1 MKFGK
6 VPTKNASGSVL
17 AHTTHSKSRIYK
29 KGHTINDED
38 VNTLLLDGIDE
49 ITVATLE
56 PYDISENEAASQIS
70 KSLAGSNIKVTN
82 AFTGR
87 ANLVA
92 DKSGLV
98 IFEQE
103 TLHKINLVD
112 QSITVATLQPY
123 DRVEPGQLIATIKII
138 PLAISKQLLEKVMEL
153 ISSSGS
159 LVSVAPFVKK
169 RISLILTQL
178 SGTKDSVLKKTKAN
192 VIERIS
198 SLGCEEL
205 ETVIIPHDENTVTS
219 SIKTLAKKSDIILMS
234 GASAVVDSG
243 DVLPNGLVLAGG
255 KLHHFGMPVD
265 PGNLLFTGTYN
276 EIPVIGMPGCARSPQ
291 LNGFD
296 WVLWR
301 LIADVQVTSKD
312 IMMMGVGGLLKETIN
327 RGQPRENNQTP
338 KLNSGMEAKIVGLV
352 LAAGSSKRMGDTNK
366 LIAEVKGK
374 PMLNHILDA
383 LRSTNL
389 QDVLVVTGYQNRK
402 VEEVIE
408 NKKAKIIYNPDH
420 KKGLSS
426 SLKKGLD
433 ALPKNTDGILVCL
446 GDMPLITAQIIEK
459 LILSFDPVEGRSI
472 CIPVVGRKRGNPV
485 LWSSKFFPEIK
496 KISGD
501 IGAKTLLDTY
511 SDEVYEVPINQDE
524 ILIDIDTPESLDSI
538 NNAK

>member
-17 AHTTHSKSRIYK
+17 AHTTHSKSRTYK

-38 VNTLLLDGIDE
+38 VSSLLLDDIDE

-56 PYDISENEAASQIS
+56 SYDINENDAASQIS
-70 KSLAGSNIKVTN
+70 KCLAGSNIKVTN

-87 ANLVA
+87 ANLVSE
-92 DKSGLV
+92 KSGLV
-98 IFEQE
+98 IFDHEI
-103 TLHKINLVD
+103 LHRINLVD

-138 PLAISKQLLEKVMEL
+138 PLAISKQLLERVMEV
-153 ISSSGS
+153 ISSSVPV
-159 LVSVAPFVKK
+159 VSVAPFVKK
-169 RISLILTQL
+169 RIALILTQL

-192 VIERIS
+192 VIQRTS
-198 SLGCEEL
+198 SLGCEDL
-205 ETVIIPHDENTVTS
+205 ETVIIPHDENAVAS
-219 SIKTLAKKSDIILMS
+219 SIETLAKKSDIILMS

-265 PGNLLFTGTYN
+265 PGNLLFTGTFN
-276 EIPVIGMPGCARSPQ
+276 ETPVIGMPGCARSPQ

-301 LIADVQVTSKD
+301 LVADLEITSED
-312 IMMMGVGGLLKETIN
+312 IMMMGVGGLLKETVN
-327 RGQPRENNQTP
+327 RGQPRENNYSP

-352 LAAGSSKRMGDTNK
+352 LAAGSSKRMGNINK

-374 PMLNHILDA
+374 PMLNHTLDA
-383 LRSTNL
+383 LSSTKL
-389 QDVLVVTGYQNRK
+389 QDVLIVTGYQHKK
-402 VEEVIE
+402 VEEVIK
-408 NKKAKIIYNPDH
+408 NKNAKIIYNPDH
-420 KKGLSS
+420 NKGLSS
-426 SLKKGLD
+426 SLKKGLE

-446 GDMPLITAQIIEK
+446 GDMPLITTQIIEK

-538 NNAK
+538 NNVK

>member
-6 VPTKNASGSVL
+6 VPTKNASGCVL
-17 AHTTHSKSRIYK
+17 AHTTHSKSRTYK

-38 VNTLLLDGIDE
+38 VDTLLLDGIDE

-56 PYDISENEAASQIS
+56 PYDINENDAASQIS
-70 KSLAGSNIKVTN
+70 KSLAGGNIKVTN

-98 IFEQE
+98 IFEHE
-103 TLHKINLVD
+103 ILHKINLVD

-138 PLAISKQLLEKVMEL
+138 PLAISKQLLEKIMEL

-178 SGTKDSVLKKTKAN
+178 SGTKDSVLEKTKAN
-192 VIERIS
+192 VIARIS

-205 ETVIIPHDENTVTS
+205 KTVIIPHDENAVTS

-276 EIPVIGMPGCARSPQ
+276 ETPVVGMPGCARSPQ

-301 LIADVQVTSKD
+301 LIADLQVTSKD
-312 IMMMGVGGLLKETIN
+312 IMMMGVGGLLKETSN

-352 LAAGSSKRMGDTNK
+352 LAAGSSKRMGNTNK
-366 LIAEVKGK
+366 LTAEVKGK

-383 LRSTNL
+383 LSSTNL
-389 QDVLVVTGYQNRK
+389 QDVLVVTGYQNKK
-402 VEEVIE
+402 VEEVIK

-538 NNAK
+538 NNVK